1 MSHLPPRPL
10 AEAPRERL
18 AAISLLATDV
28 DGTMTREGRIPPA
41 ILSACEALMR
51 AGVEV
56 MPVTGR
62 SSGEALG
69 LARYL
74 PGVKRAI
81 AENGAVLVVPD
92 APHRLLL
99 GAADRVRLH
108 ATAREIVRAGE
119 APLEPAPCEPFRL
132 ADVAFERAGRNE
144 EVLVGLRDR
153 AAALGV
159 RLVWSSVHVHL
170 SLHEPDKGRGLSAF
184 AEEVAIPRSAIAVV
198 GDAPNDAGFWSP
210 GRFGLAVGTAEVWP
224 QRHVLPHLPEFS
236 VGHSAGGWLEL
247 ASAICAARA

>member
-1 MSHLPPRPL
+1 MSHVPPRPL
-10 AEAPRERL
+10 SAAARERL
-18 AAISLLATDV
+18 SAIRLLATDV
-28 DGTMTREGRIPPA
+28 DGTMTRDGRIPPA
-41 ILSACEALMR
+41 VLSACEAL
-51 AGVEV
+51 AKVGVEV

-108 ATAREIVRAGE
+108 ATAREVIHPGE
-119 APLEPAPCEPFRL
+119 APLQSAPCEAFRL

-144 EVLVGLRDR
+144 TALVALRDR

-159 RLVWSSVHVHL
+159 RLVWSSVHIHL
-170 SLHEPDKGRGLSAF
+170 SLHEPDKGRGLAAF
-184 AEEVAIPRSAIAVV
+184 AAEAEVPANAIAVI

-236 VGHSAGGWLEL
+236 VGHSAEGWLEL
-247 ASAICAARA
+247 ASAVCAARS